1 MSFSTPYSKKIK
13 HRLID
18 LFAARGYTNPE
29 TVTFNNDISALE
41 ARNGNK
47 KVRLLFFE
55 VLKFNVRDA
64 ELCMDI
70 EDIQR
75 LIIVYTGGM
84 TCFARRII
92 DACRKFTLEYFP
104 SRELETNITK
114 HVLQPLKFV
123 RLEKKAADHFKRKW
137 GDKFP
142 KMLTTDKI
150 ARYYH
155 FIKDDV
161 IEIHR
166 RDGDVVYRIVVAPTK
181 K

>member
-13 HRLID
+13 HRLVD
-18 LFAARGYTNPE
+18 MFDARGYTN
-29 TVTFNNDISALE
+29 TKTITFEDDISALE
-41 ARNGNK
+41 ADDGDE

-70 EDIQR
+70 EDVGH

-92 DACRKFTLEYFP
+92 DSCRKFTLEYFP

-123 RLEKKAADHFKRKW
+123 RLEKDAADQFKRKW

-142 KMLTTDKI
+142 KMLTADKI

-155 FIKDDV
+155 FVKDDV

-166 RDGDVVYRIVVAPTK
+166 RDGDVVYRIVSASPK
-181 K
+181 